1 MLNKEVII
9 NNKREELIKEC
20 RRVSR
25 NYTDILR
32 NRCSTASE
40 NDEAW
45 NEVIKVDEKIR
56 EFNKAYPKYR
66 ISSYDV

>member
-1 MLNKEVII
+1 MLNKEIII

-32 NRCSTASE
+32 NRYSTASE

-45 NEVIKVDEKIR
+45 MEVIKVDEKIR
-56 EFNKAYPKYR
+56 EFNKRYPKYR

>member
-1 MLNKEVII
+1 MLNKEIII

-32 NRCSTASE
+32 DIHATKSDS
-40 NDEAW
+40 DEAW
-45 NEVIKVDEKIR
+45 NEVNKVDEKIR
-56 EFNKAYPKYR
+56 EFNKSYPKYR
-66 ISSYDV
+66 ISSYDI